1 MMKKLLKN
9 ERGSAI
15 IEFVSMVPL
24 VLLLMMILWQF
35 LVAGYAVIITQSAA
49 NEAAKVY
56 SVTKDPG
63 KAHSAAEKIVQNAKA
78 TLKLNGYVNIQD
90 LNSRDFKAT
99 VTVDMTLKFLP
110 KKFLGVLPPL
120 TFDKSIS
127 GRTVE

>member
-1 MMKKLLKN
+1 MKKLLKN

-56 SVTKDPG
+56 SVTKDSSE
-63 KAHSAAEKIVQNAKA
+63 ANNAAKKIINSAKA
-78 TLKLNGYVNIQD
+78 TLKLNGAVAIDSSGRN
-90 LNSRDFKAT
+90 FEAT
-99 VTVDMTLKFLP
+99 VKVDMTLKFLP
-110 KKFLGVLPPL
+110 KKFLGTVPPL
-120 TFDKSIS
+120 TFEKSIS

>member
-1 MMKKLLKN
+1 MKKLLKN

-15 IEFVSMVPL
+15 IEFISMVPL

-49 NEAAKVY
+49 NEAAKTY
-56 SVTKDPG
+56 SVTKDRME
-63 KAHSAAEKIVQNAKA
+63 ANAAAEKIVQNAKA
-78 TLKLNGYVNIQD
+78 TLKLNGNVNIVD

-99 VTVDMTLKFLP
+99 VTVDLSLKFLP
-110 KKFLGVLPPL
+110 KKILGILPPL
-120 TFDKSIS
+120 TFDKSIN

>member
-1 MMKKLLKN
+1 MKKLLKN

-56 SVTKDPG
+56 SVTKDSTEA
-63 KAHSAAEKIVQNAKA
+63 KHAAEKIINSAKA
-78 TLKLNGYVNIQD
+78 TLKLSGDNVI
-90 LNSRDFKAT
+90 NSSGSRNFEAK
-99 VTVDMTLKFLP
+99 VKVDMTLKFLP
-110 KKFLGVLPPL
+110 KKFLGAVPPI
-120 TFDKSIS
+120 TFEKSIS

>member
-1 MMKKLLKN
+1 MKKLLKN

-15 IEFVSMVPL
+15 IEFISMVPL

-49 NEAAKVY
+49 NEAAKTY
-56 SVTKDPG
+56 SVTKDRAE
-63 KAHSAAEKIVQNAKA
+63 AHAAAEKIVQNAKA
-78 TLKLNGYVNIQD
+78 TLKLNGNVNIVD

-99 VTVDMTLKFLP
+99 VTVDLSLKFLP
-110 KKFLGVLPPL
+110 KKILGVLPPL
-120 TFDKSIS
+120 TFDKSIN

>member
-1 MMKKLLKN
+1 MKKLLKN

-49 NEAAKVY
+49 NEAAKTY
-56 SVTKDPG
+56 SVTKDRT
-63 KAHSAAEKIVQNAKA
+63 KANDAADKIIQNAKA
-78 TLKLNGYVNIQD
+78 TLKLNRNVDIQD
-90 LNSRDFKAT
+90 INSRDFEAT

-110 KKFLGVLPPL
+110 KKVLGILPPL

>member
-1 MMKKLLKN
+1 MKKLLKN

-49 NEAAKVY
+49 NEAAKTY
-56 SVTKDPG
+56 SVTKDRNE
-63 KAHSAAEKIVQNAKA
+63 ANAAAEKIVQNAKA
-78 TLKLNGYVNIQD
+78 TLKLNGNVNIVD
-90 LNSRDFKAT
+90 LNARDFKAT
-99 VTVDMTLKFLP
+99 VTVDMSLKFLP
-110 KKFLGVLPPL
+110 KKFLGILPPL
-120 TFDKSIS
+120 TFDKSIN

>member
-1 MMKKLLKN
+1 MKKLLKN

-56 SVTKDPG
+56 SVTGELDT
-63 KAHSAAEKIVQNAKA
+63 ATESAEKVISTSGDN
-78 TLKLNGYVNIQD
+78 LKMIDVKISG
-90 LNSRDFKAT
+90 SKDFKAT
-99 VTVDMTLKFLP
+99 VTVDMKLKFLP
-110 KKFLGVLPPL
+110 EKFLGKVPPI

-127 GRTVE
+127 GRMVE